1 MLPGARSTPGGN
13 AVSDR
18 RRVGSVPG
26 VSEWTWRWDESLYQG
41 SAAHYRVGRMPYPE
55 DIADELRDALGLD
68 GTGRLLDV
76 GCGPGSLT
84 LLLAPLFRS
93 AVGVDADGEML
104 REAEREAGRTGVGNV
119 EWRRMRA
126 EELPGGLG
134 TFDVVT
140 FAQSF
145 HWMDQPAVARAVRP
159 MLAPGAVWVHVGATT
174 HQGVDGEDP
183 LPHPRPPWAAI
194 TGLVERYLGTAR
206 RAGQGTLP
214 DGNRSG
220 EEAVMRAAG
229 YDGPQRIEVARGEIA
244 TRTLDEVVSAVF
256 SLSGSAPHL
265 FGDRQE
271 DFERDL
277 RALLRETSANG
288 LFAERLREIELVL
301 WR

>member
-1 MLPGARSTPGGN
+1 MSW
-13 AVSDR
+13 V
-18 RRVGSVPG
+18 
-26 VSEWTWRWDESLYQG
+26 WDETLYRG
-41 SAAHYRVGRMPYPE
+41 SAAHYRVGRMAYPQGVAE
-55 DIADELRDALGLD
+55 ALRDALRLD
-68 GTGRLLDV
+68 GRGRLLDV

-93 AVGVDADGEML
+93 AVGVDADGEMV
-104 REAEREAGRTGVGNV
+104 REATREAARAGVGNV

-134 TFDVVT
+134 AFDVVT

-159 MLAPGAVWVHVGATT
+159 MLAPGGVWVHVGATT
-174 HQGVDGEDP
+174 HQGVDGDDP
-183 LPHPRPPWAAI
+183 LPRPRPPWAAI
-194 TGLVERYLGTAR
+194 SGLVERYLGTTR

-214 DGNRSG
+214 DGTRSG
-220 EEAVMRAAG
+220 EEDVMRAAG
-229 YDGPQRIEVARGEIA
+229 YDGPQRIEVTRGEIA
-244 TRTLDEVVSAVF
+244 TRSTDELVSAVF

-265 FGDRQE
+265 FGDRRE

-277 RALLRETSANG
+277 RDLLRATSASG
-288 LFAERLREIELVL
+288 LFDERLREIELVL

>member
-1 MLPGARSTPGGN
+1 MSW
-13 AVSDR
+13 V
-18 RRVGSVPG
+18 
-26 VSEWTWRWDESLYQG
+26 WDETLYRG
-41 SAAHYRVGRMPYPE
+41 SAAHYRVGRMAYPQRVAE
-55 DIADELRDALGLD
+55 ALRDALGLD
-68 GTGRLLDV
+68 GRGRLLDV

-93 AVGVDADGEML
+93 AVGVDADGEMV
-104 REAEREAGRTGVGNV
+104 READREADRAGVGNI

-159 MLAPGAVWVHVGATT
+159 MLAPGGAWVHVFATT
-174 HQGVDGEDP
+174 HQGAEGEDP
-183 LPHPRPPWAAI
+183 LPHPRPPWTAI

-214 DGNRSG
+214 NGTRSG
-220 EEAVMRAAG
+220 EEDVMRAAG
-229 YDGPQRIEVARGEIA
+229 YAGPQRIDVTRGEVATRGV
-244 TRTLDEVVSAVF
+244 DEVVSAVL

-265 FGDRQE
+265 FGDRLAG
-271 DFERDL
+271 FERDL
-277 RALLRETSANG
+277 RDLLHETSPDG
-288 LFAERLREIELVL
+288 LFAERLRDVGLVI

>member
-1 MLPGARSTPGGN
+1 MLPC
-13 AVSDR
+13 
-18 RRVGSVPG
+18 
-26 VSEWTWRWDESLYQG
+26 VSEWTWSWDESLYRG
-41 SAAHYRVGRMPYPE
+41 SATHYRIGRMPYPKE
-55 DIADELRDALGLD
+55 IADELRDALGLD

-93 AVGVDADGEML
+93 AVGVDADAGMV
-104 REAEREAGRTGVGNV
+104 REAELEADRAGVGNV

-134 TFDVVT
+134 TFDVIT

-159 MLAPGAVWVHVGATT
+159 MLASDGVWVHVGATT
-174 HQGVDGEDP
+174 HQGVDGDDP

-194 TGLVERYLGTAR
+194 SGLVERFLGTTR

-214 DGNRSG
+214 KENKSG
-220 EEAVMRAAG
+220 EEDVMLAAG
-229 YDGPQRIEVARGEIA
+229 YDGPQRIVVSRGEIV
-244 TRTLDEVVSAVF
+244 TRGTDEVVSAVL

-265 FGDRQE
+265 FGDRLP

-277 RALLRETSANG
+277 RDLLCETSPGG
-288 LFAERLREIELVL
+288 LFAERLREVELVL